1 MIALQWPPSYDDPYI
16 QALLSL
22 LSHTQNYIF
31 GLQLILNV
39 CRTIRS
45 NTECL
50 FVYIIFCCSALWI
63 FQSLQFAALLCLS
76 FVVTW
81 FFLAQNPK
89 RSLNKTCCLSKICL
103 RECSVYASW
112 EQHKPISNVNKRKA
126 NGKNWIDLLGA
137 LLASVFIR
145 NICEQAL
152 SVYVVFIKYIFKKA
166 ATSKMLINYLFIHK
180 HTGAKLWLHV
190 NVYSIRIEAFF

>member
-1 MIALQWPPSYDDPYI
+1 MLCSG
-16 QALLSL
+16 LR
-22 LSHTQNYIF
+22 HT
-31 GLQLILNV
+31 
-39 CRTIRS
+39 TIHIYKHY
-45 NTECL
+45 CL
-50 FVYIIFCCSALWI
+50 FYHTLKTTYLDCSWFWMYVEPYVPIMPFCLYY
-63 FQSLQFAALLCLS
+63 FLLFGSLNFSKHSIRCFVVS
-76 FVVTW
+76 FVRCYLI

-137 LLASVFIR
+137 LLASVFIH